1 MADPSQ
7 MNMVRIS
14 QKAGG
19 SVFCEPVFHYPALP
33 GEETSRQKM
42 LEVLADEIGDGVWRL
57 ALVVAEPATFQT
69 PPFLSGSGPS
79 LPSWNYGQSSSGRRC
94 L

>member
-19 SVFCEPVFHYPALP
+19 SVFCEPVFRYPSLP

-57 ALVVAEPATFQT
+57 ALVVAE
-69 PPFLSGSGPS
+69 
-79 LPSWNYGQSSSGRRC
+79 LPNSSILKRLRPQ
-94 L
+94 LTELELWPEQQWPTVRPT